1 MTSNSARALVLL
13 RALRAAAERDHD
25 TIRDLCTEDVAVWT
39 PTVSVGSVAELLA
52 ALDRRDGA
60 FTDLALEARPLDV
73 GGATACVEW
82 TLAMTHS
89 GPIDTGDDPIAASG
103 ARVTVNGITVAEFR
117 QDRICSLRQYW
128 DEVAVLRQ
136 LNGPARER

>member
-1 MTSNSARALVLL
+1 VTSNSARALVLL
-13 RALRAAAERDHD
+13 RALRAAAERDHA
-25 TIRDLCTEDVAVWT
+25 TIRELCTEDVAVWT
-39 PTVSVGSVAELLA
+39 PTVSARSLPELLA

-60 FTDLALEARPLDV
+60 FSELALETRPLDV

-89 GPIDTGDDPIAASG
+89 GPIETSGDAIGPSG

-136 LNGPARER
+136 LGGSDPER